1 MLYKMLLLVQNNS
14 NITISK
20 DDIDGIKTNM
30 STVLMFIR
38 KSSTSLEIK
47 FDGHMN

>member
-1 MLYKMLLLVQNNS
+1 MLLLVQNNS

-20 DDIDGIKTNM
+20 DDIDYDGIKTNM